1 MKRVSNV
8 IIITFCILCLS
19 TEGYSQKYKERG
31 VIRNANEHYNAG
43 EYVDSEVGYLRALEI
58 DPESKEAK
66 YNLSGAVY
74 KQERFE
80 DAVKGY
86 QTMAQDSTM
95 SSEERALTHY
105 NLGNS
110 LFKQKELEKALDAYK
125 ESMRLN
131 PNDME
136 AKFNYAYTK
145 KMIEDQEDQEDQEDK
160 DNEDDQDQD
169 QDQEQDQDQ
178 DNQDQ
183 DNQDKN
189 DQNQDEQNPN
199 EQDQDEQE
207 QEQQEQ
213 PAEGKIDKQAAEQML
228 DAVQME
234 EDKTREKIDG
244 QKVETVGRS
253 GKNW

>member
-1 MKRVSNV
+1 MKRVYNV
-8 IIITFCILCLS
+8 IVITFCILCLS
-19 TEGYSQKYKERG
+19 TESYSQKYKERG
-31 VIRNANEHYNAG
+31 VIRDANEQYKAG

-58 DPESKEAK
+58 APESKEAK

-86 QTMAQDSTM
+86 QTMAQDSTL
-95 SSEERALTHY
+95 SSNDRAMMHY

-110 LFKQKELEKALDAYK
+110 LFQQKELEKALDAYK

-131 PNDME
+131 PHDME

-145 KMIEDQEDQEDQEDK
+145 KMMEDQENEEDQDDQ
-160 DNEDDQDQD
+160 DNEDDQ
-169 QDQEQDQDQ
+169 EGE

-183 DNQDKN
+183 DEQDG
-189 DQNQDEQNPN
+189 DG
-199 EQDQDEQE
+199 DQDEQDQE
-207 QEQQEQ
+207 DQQNPQDPQDQDDQEQQEQ
-213 PAEGKIDKQAAEQML
+213 PSEGQIDKQDAEQML
-228 DAVQME
+228 NAVQME
-234 EDKTREKIDG
+234 EDKTREKMDA